1 MKRPIVMHFKK
12 CGSSDTE
19 QEEKQGFEDD
29 DTVVM
34 VRVLFA
40 CQTPKLKTHALD
52 GSVVARCS
60 ALLTPQCC
68 VPHSFGW
75 ITA

>member
-1 MKRPIVMHFKK
+1 MLFKM
-12 CGSSDTE
+12 CGTSDS
-19 QEEKQGFEDD
+19 QQGFQDD
-29 DTVVM
+29 DTDVM

-40 CQTPKLKTHALD
+40 CQTSELKTHAFA

-60 ALLTPQCC
+60 ALLTPKCC